1 MIEKRQFL
9 KTKPVCKVTFKLNV
23 QAENLVIAGD
33 FNNWNETS
41 TPMKKAKD
49 GSFSIAVD
57 LESGLEHQFRY
68 LADGKTWLND
78 EAADKY
84 VTTPLGS
91 ENSVVIL

>member
-9 KTKPVCKVTFKLNV
+9 KTKPVCKVTFKFKTE
-23 QAENLVIAGD
+23 AEHLTLVGD
-33 FNNWNETS
+33 FNSWNETS

-49 GSFSIAVD
+49 GTFSVSVEM
-57 LESGLEHQFRY
+57 ESGREQQFRY
-68 LADGKTWLND
+68 LANGTTWHND

-84 VTTPLGS
+84 LTTALGS